1 MKLAVLLIS
10 TLLLA
15 TGVEAG
21 KKILHLGVALSMAAE
36 HWPLAK
42 PATVPS
48 LDSVFRA
55 IGLTEDEQ
63 VAFAS
68 ALRAGSQAGAAQEFA
83 NGRSGAQRAFL
94 RVQAALHASGE
105 LPLAFGAGMGTFK
118 SIVRRTVHKLHMEMQ
133 PLVRRLSRGPY
144 DTAILPYSNPG
155 PYPDATQLQ

>member
-10 TLLLA
+10 TFLLA

-36 HWPLAK
+36 HRPLAK

-105 LPLAFGAGMGTFK
+105 LPLAFGAGMGTFR

-133 PLVRRLSRGPY
+133 PLVRRLYVAPMTHCH
-144 DTAILPYSNPG
+144 TAIQQPWPLS
-155 PYPDATQLQ
+155 

>member
-63 VAFAS
+63 VALLS
-68 ALRAGSQAGAAQEFA
+68 SRCLVCRPSH
-83 NGRSGAQRAFL
+83 L
-94 RVQAALHASGE
+94 RVCAVSA
-105 LPLAFGAGMGTFK
+105 PL
-118 SIVRRTVHKLHMEMQ
+118 RRVN
-133 PLVRRLSRGPY
+133 
-144 DTAILPYSNPG
+144 A
-155 PYPDATQLQ
+155 